1 MPLVRSLLAAAL
13 LLSLSACAATVSPR
27 AEAIPEGAPPA
38 GELAPGHDGVA
49 VPGGTTAVRGR
60 VGNDNLNAVA
70 WMQDS
75 VEFRLISGQTWRAA
89 LGQLDRAIKTP
100 SWDALPR
107 EERSGTLEG
116 LGLAVI
122 VDIDETVL
130 DNTPYQARLVRDD
143 SEFDPAAWTRWVDE
157 RAARPVPG
165 ALEFAKAANA
175 RGVTLFYIS
184 NREASMAAATLANL
198 RAAGFPVASDS
209 QYLGAGTPVPGCIAK
224 GNSDKACRRQLVS
237 RTHRVLLMVGDQI
250 GDFVS
255 IASNTPQG
263 REAAVRPYLS
273 WVGERWFVLP
283 NPSYGSWEGA
293 SFGNDWTLPREVRR
307 QRKLDGLR
315 Y

>member
-1 MPLVRSLLAAAL
+1 MPLVRSLLASAL
-13 LLSLSACAATVSPR
+13 LLSLSACAATVQPR
-27 AEAIPEGAPPA
+27 AEVIPEGAPPA
-38 GELAPGHDGVA
+38 GELAASHDGVA
-49 VPGGTTAVRGR
+49 GPAATAVRGSL
-60 VGNDNLNAVA
+60 GNDNLNAVV
-70 WMQDS
+70 WMQGS
-75 VEFRLISGQTWRAA
+75 VEYRLLAGETWRAA
-89 LGQLDRAIKTP
+89 LAQLDRAIKTP

-107 EERSGTLEG
+107 EERSGTLDG

-122 VDIDETVL
+122 VDVDETTL
-130 DNTPYQARLVRDD
+130 DNSPFQARLVRDD
-143 SEFDPAAWTRWVDE
+143 SDFEPVAWKRWVDE

-175 RGVTLFYIS
+175 RGVTLFYVS
-184 NREASMAAATLANL
+184 NRDANMAEATLANL

-209 QYLGAGTPVPGCIAK
+209 QYLGAGMDVPGCVSK
-224 GNSDKACRRQLVS
+224 GSDKACRRQLVS
-237 RTHRVLLMVGDQI
+237 RTHRVLLMVGDQL

-255 IASNTPQG
+255 IASNTPAG

-283 NPSYGSWEGA
+283 NPAYGSWEGA
-293 SFGNDWTLPREVRR
+293 TFGNDWQLPREQRR

>member
-1 MPLVRSLLAAAL
+1 MPFVRSLLASVL
-13 LLSLSACAATVSPR
+13 LLTLSACAATMQPR
-27 AEAIPEGAPPA
+27 AEAIPEGTPAA
-38 GELAPGHDGVA
+38 GELATSHEGV
-49 VPGGTTAVRGR
+49 GGDAAGPAPSRSR
-60 VGNDNLNAVA
+60 ANDSLNAVA

-100 SWDALPR
+100 TWDALPR

-130 DNTPYQARLVRDD
+130 DNSPYQARLVRDD
-143 SEFDPAAWTRWVDE
+143 SEFDPVAWSRWVDE

-165 ALEFAKAANA
+165 ALEFARAANA

-184 NREASMAAATLANL
+184 NRAANMAAATLANL
-198 RAAGFPVASDS
+198 RAAGFPVASDA
-209 QYLGAGTPVPGCIAK
+209 QYLGVGTEVPGCVSQ
-224 GNSDKACRRQLVS
+224 GSDKACRRQLVS

-255 IASNTPQG
+255 VASNTPQG

-283 NPSYGSWEGA
+283 NPSYGSWEDA
-293 SFGNDWTLPREVRR
+293 TFGNDRTLPREVRR

>member
-1 MPLVRSLLAAAL
+1 MPLVRSLLASAL
-13 LLSLSACAATVSPR
+13 LLSLSACAATVQPR
-27 AEAIPEGAPPA
+27 AEVIPEGGAAPA
-38 GELAPGHDGVA
+38 GTAVAGASVPVA
-49 VPGGTTAVRGR
+49 VTAGAVA
-60 VGNDNLNAVA
+60 NDNLNAVA
-70 WMQDS
+70 WMQAS
-75 VEFRLISGQTWRAA
+75 VEYRLLAGQTWRAA
-89 LGQLDRAIKTP
+89 LNQLDRAIKTP
-100 SWDALPR
+100 TWDALPR
-107 EERSGTLEG
+107 AERNGGTLEG

-122 VDIDETVL
+122 VDVDETVL
-130 DNTPYQARLVRDD
+130 DNSPFQARLVRDD
-143 SEFDPAAWTRWVDE
+143 SDFESVAWNRWVDE

-175 RGVTLFYIS
+175 RGVTLFYVS
-184 NREASMAAATLANL
+184 NRDQKMAAATLANL

-209 QYLGAGTPVPGCIAK
+209 QYLGAGMDVPGCVSQ
-224 GNSDKACRRQLVS
+224 GSDKGCRRQLVS
-237 RTHRVLLMVGDQI
+237 RTHRVLLMVGDQL

-283 NPSYGSWEGA
+283 NPTYGSWEGA
-293 SFGNDWTLPREVRR
+293 TFGNDWTLPREQRR